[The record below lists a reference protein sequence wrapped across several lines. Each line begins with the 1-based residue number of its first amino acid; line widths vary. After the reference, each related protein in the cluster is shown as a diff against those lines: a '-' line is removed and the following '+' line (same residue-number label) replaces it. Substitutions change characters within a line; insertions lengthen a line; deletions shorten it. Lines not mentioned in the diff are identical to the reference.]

1 MTWSLKLKLGN
12 EVKQNHMERVK
23 MRYWRG
29 CLITLVGRNETTK
42 LELPRAWEPLDT
54 SKPSQVSEGSSS
66 HGLFLDGDKTR

>member
-1 MTWSLKLKLGN
+1 
-12 EVKQNHMERVK
+12 
-23 MRYWRG
+23 MRYRRG
-29 CLITLVGRNETTK
+29 FLITLVGRNETTK